1 MENLTDR
8 LKKARIV
15 AVLAVNDPAGAVDLA
30 KALCDGG
37 VTALEMTLRTQRAF
51 ECVSEIAGA
60 GLPLTLGVGTIL
72 TPEQAREAKSR
83 GADFGVS
90 PGCNVR
96 VIDAA
101 AEAGLPFAPGIM
113 TPSEI
118 EQALEHGC
126 KLMKFFP
133 AESSGGMKHLQSM
146 AAPYKHLGIS
156 FIPLGGL
163 KLSNMKSYTDS
174 PLVTAIGGSWIAPT
188 SLIDAKLGPDKEK
201 RRGGRRQLV
210 EKSGRL
216 PIH

>member
-51 ECVSEIAGA
+51 ECVSAIAGA
-60 GLPLTLGVGTIL
+60 RLPLTLGVGTIL

-188 SLIDAKLGPDKEK
+188 SLIDAKDWAQIRKNAEEAVANL
-201 RRGGRRQLV
+201 
-210 EKSGRL
+210 
-216 PIH
+216 

>member
-51 ECVSEIAGA
+51 ECVSAIAGA

-83 GADFGVS
+83 GVDFGVS

-188 SLIDAKLGPDKEK
+188 SLIDAKDWAQIRKNAEEAVANL
-201 RRGGRRQLV
+201 
-210 EKSGRL
+210 
-216 PIH
+216 

>member
-51 ECVSEIAGA
+51 ECVSAIAGA

-101 AEAGLPFAPGIM
+101 AEVGLPFAPGIM

-163 KLSNMKSYTDS
+163 KLSNMRSYTDS

-188 SLIDAKLGPDKEK
+188 SLIDAKDWAQIRKNAEEAVANL
-201 RRGGRRQLV
+201 
-210 EKSGRL
+210 
-216 PIH
+216 

>member
-51 ECVSEIAGA
+51 ECVSAIAGA

-146 AAPYKHLGIS
+146 AAPYKHLDIS

-188 SLIDAKLGPDKEK
+188 SLIDAKDWAQIRKNAEEAVANL
-201 RRGGRRQLV
+201 
-210 EKSGRL
+210 
-216 PIH
+216 

>member
-51 ECVSEIAGA
+51 ECVSAIAGA

-146 AAPYKHLGIS
+146 AAPYKYLGIS

-163 KLSNMKSYTDS
+163 KLSNMRSYTDS

-188 SLIDAKLGPDKEK
+188 SLIDAKDWAQIRKNAEEAVANL
-201 RRGGRRQLV
+201 
-210 EKSGRL
+210 
-216 PIH
+216 

>member
-15 AVLAVNDPAGAVDLA
+15 AVLAENDPAGAVDLA

-51 ECVSEIAGA
+51 ECVSAIAGA

-101 AEAGLPFAPGIM
+101 AEVGLPFAPGIM

-163 KLSNMKSYTDS
+163 KLSNMRSYTDS

-188 SLIDAKLGPDKEK
+188 SLIDAKDWVQIRKNAEEAVANL
-201 RRGGRRQLV
+201 
-210 EKSGRL
+210 
-216 PIH
+216 

>member
-15 AVLAVNDPAGAVDLA
+15 AVLAVSDPAGAVDLA

-51 ECVSEIAGA
+51 ECVSAIAGA

-188 SLIDAKLGPDKEK
+188 SLIDAKDWAQIRKNAEEAVANL
-201 RRGGRRQLV
+201 
-210 EKSGRL
+210 
-216 PIH
+216 

>member
-51 ECVSEIAGA
+51 ECVSAIAGA

-101 AEAGLPFAPGIM
+101 AEVGLPFAPGIM

-133 AESSGGMKHLQSM
+133 EESSGGMKHLQSM

-174 PLVTAIGGSWIAPT
+174 PLVTAIGGAWIAPT
-188 SLIDAKLGPDKEK
+188 SLLDAKDWAQIRKNAEEAVANL
-201 RRGGRRQLV
+201 
-210 EKSGRL
+210 
-216 PIH
+216 

>member
-1 MENLTDR
+1 MGAWVLCGRE
-8 LKKARIV
+8 AR
-15 AVLAVNDPAGAVDLA
+15 DLA

-51 ECVSEIAGA
+51 ECISAIAGA
-60 GLPLTLGVGTIL
+60 GLPLALGVGTIL
-72 TPEQAREAKSR
+72 TPEQAREAKNR

-174 PLVTAIGGSWIAPT
+174 TLVTAIGGSWIAPT
-188 SLIDAKLGPDKEK
+188 SLIDAKDWVQIRKNAEEAVANL
-201 RRGGRRQLV
+201 
-210 EKSGRL
+210 
-216 PIH
+216 

>member
-1 MENLTDR
+1 MGNLTDR

-51 ECVSEIAGA
+51 ECVSAIAGA

-146 AAPYKHLGIS
+146 VAPYKHLGIS

-188 SLIDAKLGPDKEK
+188 SLIAAKDGAQIRKHAEEAVANL
-201 RRGGRRQLV
+201 
-210 EKSGRL
+210 
-216 PIH
+216 

>member
-51 ECVSEIAGA
+51 ECVSAIAGA

-133 AESSGGMKHLQSM
+133 AESSGGMKNLQSM

-188 SLIDAKLGPDKEK
+188 SLIDAKDWAQIRKNAEEAVANL
-201 RRGGRRQLV
+201 
-210 EKSGRL
+210 
-216 PIH
+216 

>member
-51 ECVSEIAGA
+51 ECVSAIAGA

-188 SLIDAKLGPDKEK
+188 SLIDAKDWVQIRKNAEEAVANL
-201 RRGGRRQLV
+201 
-210 EKSGRL
+210 
-216 PIH
+216 

>member
-51 ECVSEIAGA
+51 ECVSAIAGA

-188 SLIDAKLGPDKEK
+188 SLIDAKDWTQIRKNAEEAVANL
-201 RRGGRRQLV
+201 
-210 EKSGRL
+210 
-216 PIH
+216 

>member
-1 MENLTDR
+1 MEKLTDR
-8 LKKARIV
+8 LKKAHIV

-51 ECVSEIAGA
+51 ECVSAIAGA

-188 SLIDAKLGPDKEK
+188 SLIDAKDWAQIRKNAEEAVANL
-201 RRGGRRQLV
+201 
-210 EKSGRL
+210 
-216 PIH
+216 

>member
-1 MENLTDR
+1 MGNLTDR

-51 ECVSEIAGA
+51 ECVSAIAGA

-146 AAPYKHLGIS
+146 VAPYKHLGIS

-188 SLIDAKLGPDKEK
+188 SLIDAKDWAQIRKNAEEAVANL
-201 RRGGRRQLV
+201 
-210 EKSGRL
+210 
-216 PIH
+216 

>member
-51 ECVSEIAGA
+51 ECVSAIAGA

-188 SLIDAKLGPDKEK
+188 SLIDAKDWAQIRKKAEEAVANL
-201 RRGGRRQLV
+201 
-210 EKSGRL
+210 
-216 PIH
+216 

>member
-1 MENLTDR
+1 MGNLTDR

-51 ECVSEIAGA
+51 ECVSAIAGA

-188 SLIDAKLGPDKEK
+188 SLIDAKDWAQIRKNAEEAVANL
-201 RRGGRRQLV
+201 
-210 EKSGRL
+210 
-216 PIH
+216 

>member
-51 ECVSEIAGA
+51 ECVSAIAGA

-146 AAPYKHLGIS
+146 AAPYMHLGIS

-188 SLIDAKLGPDKEK
+188 SLIDAKDWAQIRKNAEEAVANL
-201 RRGGRRQLV
+201 
-210 EKSGRL
+210 
-216 PIH
+216 

>member
-1 MENLTDR
+1 MENLTDT

-15 AVLAVNDPAGAVDLA
+15 AVLAVNDPSGAVDLA

-51 ECVSEIAGA
+51 ECISAIAGA
-60 GLPLTLGVGTIL
+60 GLPLALGVGTIL
-72 TPEQAREAKSR
+72 TPEQAREAKNR

-101 AEAGLPFAPGIM
+101 AETGLPFAPGIM

-188 SLIDAKLGPDKEK
+188 SLIDAKDWVQIRKNAEEAVANL
-201 RRGGRRQLV
+201 
-210 EKSGRL
+210 
-216 PIH
+216 

>member
-51 ECVSEIAGA
+51 ECVSAIAGA
-60 GLPLTLGVGTIL
+60 GLSLTLGVGTIL

-101 AEAGLPFAPGIM
+101 AGAGLPFAPGIM

-188 SLIDAKLGPDKEK
+188 SLIDAKDWAQIRKNAEEAVANL
-201 RRGGRRQLV
+201 
-210 EKSGRL
+210 
-216 PIH
+216 

>member
-51 ECVSEIAGA
+51 ECVSAIAGA

-101 AEAGLPFAPGIM
+101 AEVGLPFAPGLM

-188 SLIDAKLGPDKEK
+188 SLIDAKDWAQIRKNAEEAVANL
-201 RRGGRRQLV
+201 
-210 EKSGRL
+210 
-216 PIH
+216 

>member
-51 ECVSEIAGA
+51 ECVSAIAGA
-60 GLPLTLGVGTIL
+60 GLPLILGVGTIL

-188 SLIDAKLGPDKEK
+188 SLIDAKDWAQIRKNAEEAVANL
-201 RRGGRRQLV
+201 
-210 EKSGRL
+210 
-216 PIH
+216 

>member
-1 MENLTDR
+1 MENLAQK

-15 AVLAVNDPAGAVDLA
+15 AVLAVNEPADSADLA

-37 VTALEMTLRTQRAF
+37 VTAIEMTLRTPRAF
-51 ECVSEIAGA
+51 ECASAIASA
-60 GLPLTLGVGTIL
+60 GLPLTLGIGTIL
-72 TPEQAREAKSR
+72 TPDQAREAKSR

-113 TPSEI
+113 TPSDI

-126 KLMKFFP
+126 RLMKFFP
-133 AESSGGMKHLQSM
+133 AESSGGMKHLQNIS
-146 AAPYKHLGIS
+146 APYKHLGIS

-174 PLVTAIGGSWIAPT
+174 PLVTAIGGSWIAPAA
-188 SLIDAKLGPDKEK
+188 LIEARDWVQIRKNAEEAVANL
-201 RRGGRRQLV
+201 
-210 EKSGRL
+210 
-216 PIH
+216 

>member
-51 ECVSEIAGA
+51 ECVSAIAGA

-101 AEAGLPFAPGIM
+101 AETGLPFAPGIM

-188 SLIDAKLGPDKEK
+188 SLIDAKDWAQIRKNAEEAVANL
-201 RRGGRRQLV
+201 
-210 EKSGRL
+210 
-216 PIH
+216 